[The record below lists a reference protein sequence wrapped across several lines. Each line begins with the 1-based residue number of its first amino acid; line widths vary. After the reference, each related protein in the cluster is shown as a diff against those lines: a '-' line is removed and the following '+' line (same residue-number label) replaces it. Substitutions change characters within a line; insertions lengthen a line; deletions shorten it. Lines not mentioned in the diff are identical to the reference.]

1 MLFAWI
7 GYLKDK
13 SRPIPPEVNRQTS
26 AFLEQPYIRI
36 MSVGPLFDSDG
47 SRAAMLMLFEADSR
61 EAAEAF
67 VANSPYQKAGLY
79 ERHALH
85 EYRNEI
91 G

>member
-13 SRPIPPEVNRQTS
+13 TRPTSPEVNRQES
-26 AFLEQPYIRI
+26 GFLEQPYLKIR
-36 MSVGPLFDSDG
+36 SVGPLLDSDG
-47 SRAAMLMLFEADSR
+47 SRAAMLMLFEADDR
-61 EAAEAF
+61 ATAEAF

-79 ERHALH
+79 ERYALH
-85 EYRNEI
+85 EYRNQI